1 MQVKEAIQQRRS
13 IKHFDSH
20 HKMSEIE
27 INDLL
32 SLAVLSPTAF
42 NIQNWRFVIVTDKA
56 LRQKIRAVSWG
67 QAQVEEASLL
77 IVLVAD
83 LMAWNKE
90 PSRYWKDAPKPVQDY
105 LVPAIHQYYNDKP
118 QAQRDEAMRSCGMAA
133 MNLMLTAKSMGYDTC
148 PMDGFDFD
156 KVSTLLNLPSDH
168 MPAMFVCIGKG
179 IKEAMPRGG
188 QLPLDQVVIQNQF
201 K

>member
-1 MQVKEAIQQRRS
+1 MQVKDAIHQRRS
-13 IKHFDSH
+13 VKHFDPNH
-20 HKMSEIE
+20 VISEEE
-27 INDLL
+27 ITTLL
-32 SLAVLSPTAF
+32 SHAILSPTAF

-56 LRQKIRAVSWG
+56 LRQKIRAASWD

-83 LMAWNKE
+83 LMSWNKE
-90 PSRYWKDAPKPVQDY
+90 PSRYWKNAPKPVQDY
-105 LVPAIHQYYNDKP
+105 LVPAIHQYYDGKP
-118 QAQRDEAMRSCGMAA
+118 EVQRDEAMRSCSMAA
-133 MNLMLTAKSMGYDTC
+133 MNLMLMAKSMGYDTC

-156 KVSTLLNLPSDH
+156 KVAELLNLPKDH
-168 MPAMFVCIGKG
+168 TPAMFVCIGKG

-188 QLPLDQVVIQNQF
+188 QLPLDQVVIENQF

>member
-1 MQVKEAIQQRRS
+1 MQVKDAIHQRRS
-13 IKHFDSH
+13 VKHFDPNH
-20 HKMSEIE
+20 VISEEE
-27 INDLL
+27 ITTLL
-32 SLAVLSPTAF
+32 SHAILSPTAF

-56 LRQKIRAVSWG
+56 LRQKIRAASWD

-83 LMAWNKE
+83 LMSWNKE
-90 PSRYWKDAPKPVQDY
+90 PSRYWKNAPKPVQDY
-105 LVPAIHQYYNDKP
+105 LVPAIHQYYDGKP
-118 QAQRDEAMRSCGMAA
+118 EVQRDEAMRSCGMAA

-156 KVSTLLNLPSDH
+156 KVGELLNLPKDH
-168 MPAMFVCIGKG
+168 TPAMFVCVGKG

-188 QLPLDQVVIQNQF
+188 QLPLDQVVIHNQF

>member
-1 MQVKEAIQQRRS
+1 MQVTEAIQQRRS
-13 IKHFDSH
+13 IKHFDTSH
-20 HKMSEIE
+20 VMTEKEIYA
-27 INDLL
+27 LL
-32 SLAVLSPTAF
+32 SHAILSPTAF
-42 NIQNWRFVIVTDKA
+42 NIQNWRFVVVTDKA

-67 QAQVEEASLL
+67 QAQVEEASIL

-90 PSRYWKDAPKPVQDY
+90 PARYWKDAPKPVQDY

-156 KVSTLLNLPSDH
+156 KVSELLNLPSDH
-168 MPAMFVCIGKG
+168 TPAMFVCVGKG